1 MNPDLQE
8 NNAMHTADELLPRPW
23 YRQFWPWFL
32 ISIPLATIIA
42 SIVTINL
49 AIDSDDG
56 LVVDNYY
63 KKGLAIHLDADALQ
77 RARDLGVEA
86 DIRILQAQHLLDL
99 HLKTRS
105 QQAQGR
111 LQIALRHPTQ
121 ANHDLL
127 LDLVPAGPHHYRAEL
142 PADMVRVNWVIQL
155 SAPESGWQLHGRINN
170 KADEAHLLL
179 R

>member
-1 MNPDLQE
+1 MNPDFQE
-8 NNAMHTADELLPRPW
+8 NNAMRTADELLPRPW

-32 ISIPLATIIA
+32 ISIPLAAIVA

-49 AIDSDDG
+49 AIDSNDG

-63 KKGLAIHLDADALQ
+63 KKGLAIHLDAEALQ
-77 RARDLGVEA
+77 RARNLGVEA
-86 DIRILQAQHLLDL
+86 DIRISQAKHLLDL
-99 HLKTRS
+99 NLKTRS

-121 ANHDLL
+121 AHHDLL

-142 PADMVRVNWVIQL
+142 PADMARVNWVIQL
-155 SAPESGWQLHGRINN
+155 SAPESGWQLHGRIDNN
-170 KADEAHLLL
+170 QDEAQLLL